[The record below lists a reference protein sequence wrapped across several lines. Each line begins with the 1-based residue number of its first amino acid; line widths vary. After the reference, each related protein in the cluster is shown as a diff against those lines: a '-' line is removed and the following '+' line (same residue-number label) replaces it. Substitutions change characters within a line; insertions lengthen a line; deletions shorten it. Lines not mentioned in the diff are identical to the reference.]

1 MQPAVLEPS
10 TDEYRKLIMA
20 CAIFNQENLNGA
32 SFAVHKIYFDYGA
45 NWWWTTVLCTKNNG
59 DSYQFL
65 TPAQWEK
72 ILMANTLDELFNIID
87 ELLMES
93 NKRGW

>member
-72 ILMANTLDELFNIID
+72 ILFCETMDDFFKNVD
-87 ELLMES
+87 ELLIET
-93 NKRGW
+93 NNRGW